1 LTVEPLR
8 EQLTDLK
15 VVADYLKLIDQQ
27 AELKKT
33 IKEKDAALDQL
44 AYGQY
49 AKLSADE
56 IKTLVVDDKWL
67 AALEAALQ
75 NELERVSQTLTSRV
89 RQLADRYAMPLPELT
104 QRVDALTA
112 KVDEHLKKMGAHWA

>member
-1 LTVEPLR
+1 MLR
-8 EQLTDLK
+8 QWSALEK
-15 VVADYLKLIDQQ
+15 QQ
-27 AELKKT
+27 SELKKT

-44 AYGQY
+44 AHDKY
-49 AKLSADE
+49 AKLSVDE